1 MNKNEKAIWNTVNQY
16 SRERQQEFDQL
27 CNIYNSVTDM
37 ELRRKIRTRKAELV
51 EILTKRISLF
61 KMCLNSLGI
70 KKEVVGEKK
79 YNHLLK
85 VQQKK
90 LYLLNSLK

>member
-1 MNKNEKAIWNTVNQY
+1 MNNNEKAIWNTVNQY

-27 CNIYNSVTDM
+27 CNIYNSATDM

-61 KMCLNSLGI
+61 KMCLYSLGI
-70 KKEVVGEKK
+70 KKQVVGEKK
-79 YNHLLK
+79 FNALVEVKRKQYYLK
-85 VQQKK
+85 
-90 LYLLNSLK
+90 NSIR